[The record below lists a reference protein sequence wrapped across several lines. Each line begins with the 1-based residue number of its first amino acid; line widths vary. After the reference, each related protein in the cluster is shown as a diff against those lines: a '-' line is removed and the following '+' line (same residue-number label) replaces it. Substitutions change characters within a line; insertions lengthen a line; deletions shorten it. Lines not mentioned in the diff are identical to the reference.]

1 MYIRFRRSRYIRAS
15 FFFFNYYFFLKKNIR
30 VLLYSSSS
38 SGELSLSRLV
48 GIAIMQPM
56 P

>member
-15 FFFFNYYFFLKKNIR
+15 FFFFNYYLKKKKTFR
-30 VLLYSSSS
+30 VLLYSSS

>member
-15 FFFFNYYFFLKKNIR
+15 FFFFFNYYLKKKKNIR
-30 VLLYSSSS
+30 VLLYSSS